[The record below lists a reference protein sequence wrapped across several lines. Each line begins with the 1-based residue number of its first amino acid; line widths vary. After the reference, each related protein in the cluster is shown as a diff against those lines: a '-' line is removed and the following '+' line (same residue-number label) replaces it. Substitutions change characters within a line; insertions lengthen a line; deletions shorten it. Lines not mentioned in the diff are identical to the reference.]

1 MTATSYEVHLASRPP
16 LLVLD
21 RIRSTFGEV
30 GVRRDPDRTV
40 LTGTVTDQSA
50 LRALLS
56 LVWDGGGD
64 VLAVLVDGEPVPRR
78 TP

>member
-1 MTATSYEVHLASRPP
+1 MTAAYEVHLASRPAR
-16 LLVLD
+16 LVLD
-21 RIRSTFGEV
+21 QIQARFGEV

-40 LTGTVTDQSA
+40 LTGTVTDQPA

>member
-1 MTATSYEVHLASRPP
+1 MTTSYELHLASRPP
-16 LLVLD
+16 RLVLD
-21 RIRSTFGEV
+21 QIRTRFGEV

-40 LTGTVTDQSA
+40 LTGTVIDQSA

-56 LVWDGGGD
+56 LIWDGGGD
-64 VLAVLVDGEPVPRR
+64 VLAVLVDGQPTPRR

>member
-1 MTATSYEVHLASRPP
+1 MTASYEVHLASRPP
-16 LLVLD
+16 RLVLEQ
-21 RIRSTFGEV
+21 IRSRFGEV

-40 LTGTVTDQSA
+40 LTGTVTDQPA
-50 LRALLS
+50 LRALLT

-64 VLAVLVDGEPVPRR
+64 VLAVLIDGEPTSRR